1 MVHEQWSARINS
13 ELNNIYFIIWALK
26 FRPYIL
32 IQYLF
37 GLRHIQNCKAHRR
50 DSWVQSYYK
59 LSNNFIKQAG
69 DISYLE
75 CNIHKFD
82 CPNIFSLNRT
92 HTHTFERYFLT
103 GSPTNLI
110 WYAEYWWL
118 QINVLYLHLHHPS
131 FEYVLIS
138 EYSSR
143 TDYPICRHCTSSIDC
158 FDQRQPIANSKVGG
172 PCRPL
177 LIAARDPLPPALHT
191 RRPAWPVGTA
201 RT

>member
-82 CPNIFSLNRT
+82 RPNIFSLNRIHT
-92 HTHTFERYFLT
+92 RARARAHTHFWEIFFNRITHKFDL
-103 GSPTNLI
+103 
-110 WYAEYWWL
+110 
-118 QINVLYLHLHHPS
+118 
-131 FEYVLIS
+131 
-138 EYSSR
+138 
-143 TDYPICRHCTSSIDC
+143 ICRILVASNKCVIFTLTP
-158 FDQRQPIANSKVGG
+158 PIVRVRADLG
-172 PCRPL
+172 
-177 LIAARDPLPPALHT
+177 IF
-191 RRPAWPVGTA
+191 
-201 RT
+201 